1 MSSLPTWAMW
11 LIAAAALLSPV
22 LAFLLAIAAEIV
34 IGALWDAD
42 MLKPPALAAAVA
54 ISWSW
59 FRKLWDRPHGRAAVE
74 T

>member
-1 MSSLPTWAMW
+1 
-11 LIAAAALLSPV
+11 
-22 LAFLLAIAAEIV
+22 
-34 IGALWDAD
+34 
-42 MLKPPALAAAVA
+42 MLKPLALAAAVA